1 MEPGFPK
8 ETADDFPGID
18 TKVDAVFETFG
29 KKILIL
35 SAVGHIEAFYG
46 ITGKRRTEIIFNNKI
61 ILAHSLLSPPAE
73 IST

>member
-29 KKILIL
+29 KKILTL

-46 ITGKRRTEIIFNNKI
+46 ITGKRIEIIFNNKI